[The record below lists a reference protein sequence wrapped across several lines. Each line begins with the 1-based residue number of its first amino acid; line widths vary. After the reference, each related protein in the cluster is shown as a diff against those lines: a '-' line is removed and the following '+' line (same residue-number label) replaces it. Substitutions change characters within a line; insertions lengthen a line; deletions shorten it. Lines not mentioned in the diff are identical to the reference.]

1 MKVLVLS
8 LGHNSS
14 AILVEDGHIVA
25 GYEEERLSGIKADST
40 FPQMAILQ
48 LLDLYKIPSDIREH
62 SKSHVLSGDIFSAIY
77 FRTIICS
84 ICWYIGFIERIIK
97 YIEGTCVDR
106 FKNWVYRNE
115 EYD

>member
-1 MKVLVLS
+1 VNITGCLIALPFIIYVSVCLVL
-8 LGHNSS
+8 
-14 AILVEDGHIVA
+14 LVYNV
-25 GYEEERLSGIKADST
+25 
-40 FPQMAILQ
+40 
-48 LLDLYKIPSDIREH
+48 YKIPSDIREH